1 MDDLLFSIIIPTYNR
16 ANFIE
21 KTIDSALNQSY
32 KEFEIIVIDDGST
45 DNTEEFIAQNYKES
59 VKYLKVLNGER
70 GAARNKGAEVAK
82 GNYVYFLDSDDLLY
96 PNHLEEA
103 YNFIDKNN
111 SPTIFFQQYEFTLED
126 DRKKINYRPK
136 NNIINKELIMNGNF
150 LSCHGVFINRD
161 FFQQNKFNEDR
172 NLAGSED
179 YELWLRIA
187 SKENIYF
194 NPKVTST
201 LVYHDDRSV
210 LNYSSDK
217 LIKRK
222 LLFLETLKNNSL
234 VYKFYKSN
242 WNQLSSD
249 AYSYISLHIALTKK
263 DKLIAWKYYLY
274 ALILYPKTLT
284 SKRSFAIIKHLI
296 F

>member
-1 MDDLLFSIIIPTYNR
+1 MFFSIIIPTYNR
-16 ANFIE
+16 ANLIS
-21 KTIDSALNQSY
+21 KTIESALNQTY
-32 KEFEIIVIDDGST
+32 NKFEIIVIDDGST
-45 DNTEEFIAQNYKES
+45 DNTEEFIEQNYKES
-59 VKYLKVLNGER
+59 VKYLKVINGER
-70 GAARNKGAEVAK
+70 GAARNKGAEIAK
-82 GNYVYFLDSDDLLY
+82 GDYIYFLDSDDLLY

-103 YNFIDKNN
+103 CNFIRNN
-111 SPTIFFQQYEFTLED
+111 NLPTIFFQQYEFTLED
-126 DRKKINYRPK
+126 NTKKKNYQPK
-136 NNIINKELIMNGNF
+136 NNIINKELITNGNF
-150 LSCHGVFINRD
+150 LSCHGIFINRD
-161 FFQQNKFNEDR
+161 FFQQNKFNENR

-179 YELWLRIA
+179 YELWLRVA

-222 LLFLETLKNNSL
+222 VLFLETLKNNSM

-242 WNQLSSD
+242 WNKLSSD
-249 AYSYISLHIALTKK
+249 AYSYISLHIALTQK
-263 DKLIAWKYYLY
+263 DKSIAFKYY
-274 ALILYPKTLT
+274 IKSIIVNPEIFI
-284 SKRSFAIIKHLI
+284 SKRSMAIIKHLI